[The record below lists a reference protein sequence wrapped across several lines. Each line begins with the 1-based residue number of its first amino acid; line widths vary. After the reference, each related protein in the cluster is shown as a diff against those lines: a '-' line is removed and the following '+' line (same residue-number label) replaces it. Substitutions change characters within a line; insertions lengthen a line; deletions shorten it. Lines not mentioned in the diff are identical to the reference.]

1 MGTSR
6 TVGPLTAA
14 IALGGSFFATG
25 CARPAAPAVSPGA
38 ALAARAPVVD
48 PGLRPGD
55 AIRVAV
61 WQEPDLTGEY
71 TVDQNGVVVFP
82 LIGKRQVTGISA
94 DSLEQRL
101 TADYL
106 EYLESPSVDVTVLRR
121 ISILGEVRQPGL
133 YPVDLTM
140 NVTDALALAG
150 GLSPLADRK
159 KIQLVRNG
167 QVVTDRLGAGT
178 ALASTAIRSGDQIV
192 VEQRSWLSRNVG
204 VMTAALG
211 AVVTITAALIVR

>member
-6 TVGPLTAA
+6 KCGLLATAITV
-14 IALGGSFFATG
+14 
-25 CARPAAPAVSPGA
+25 AV
-38 ALAARAPVVD
+38 APVVLGCTRALRREVAPVVTIQRPD
-48 PGLRPGD
+48 PGLHPGD
-55 AIRVAV
+55 AVRVEV
-61 WQEPDLTGEY
+61 WREPDLTGEY

-82 LIGKRQVTGISA
+82 LIGERRVTGISG
-94 DSLEQRL
+94 DSLERRL
-101 TADYL
+101 AKDYR
-106 EYLESPSVDVTVLRR
+106 EYLESPSVNVTVLRR
-121 ISILGEVRQPGL
+121 ISILGQVHQPGL

-178 ALASTAIRSGDQIV
+178 ALASTVIRSGDQIV

-204 VMTAALG
+204 VVTAALG
-211 AVVTITAALIVR
+211 AIVTISAALIVR